1 MKLPGLATTIIHKYQ
16 SQNDLDS
23 EDPGSDPA
31 DLVVGVV
38 LVQIGSLAIIDY
50 SEKQADGIEEQ
61 EQELRWEGKAR
72 AANAE

>member
-23 EDPGSDPA
+23 KNGCNDPA

-50 SEKQADGIEEQ
+50 PKKQADGIEEQ
-61 EQELRWEGKAR
+61 EQELRGEGKAR